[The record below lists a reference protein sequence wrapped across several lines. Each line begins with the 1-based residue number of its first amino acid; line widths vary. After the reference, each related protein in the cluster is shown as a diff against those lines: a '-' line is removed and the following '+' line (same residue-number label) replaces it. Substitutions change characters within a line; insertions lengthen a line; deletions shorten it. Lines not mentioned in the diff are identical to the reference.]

1 MKLSKRINLKISLLS
16 LFGICCI
23 VLSCRSS
30 FKNKWTTEQAP
41 EYFKARFETSKGNF
55 DIEARRIWSP
65 QAVDRLYQLIKNNY
79 YTDVAIY
86 RVIPDF
92 VAQFGIHND
101 STITNAWDAVAVE
114 DEPVIE
120 KNLKG
125 SIAFARG
132 GPKTRTNNLF
142 INLKSNSPKLD
153 TVFYAGVKGFPVVAK
168 ITEGFNVAESFYNGY
183 GAQLDDK
190 QDTIVSQGNSYLKAR
205 YPKLDYIYK
214 AYILED

>member
-101 STITNAWDAVAVE
+101 STITNAWDSVAVE

-214 AYILED
+214 AYLLED

>member
-23 VLSCRSS
+23 FLSCRSS

-65 QAVDRLYQLIKNNY
+65 QAVDRLYQLIKNDY